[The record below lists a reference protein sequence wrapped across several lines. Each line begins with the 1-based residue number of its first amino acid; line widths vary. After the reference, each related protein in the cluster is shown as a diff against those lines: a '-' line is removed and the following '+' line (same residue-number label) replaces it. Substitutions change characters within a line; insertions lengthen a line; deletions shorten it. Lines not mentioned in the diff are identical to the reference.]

1 MSEFKRKRETRLPE
15 KLRVD
20 YILEGDAVKVFNKI
34 KRENPSCK
42 ISEVQDTLNT
52 LNAELEKLSLEAK
65 KDNGTEL
72 LNQLESM
79 SLNDEYNDN
88 GTKKKRMNGGMTGMS
103 ATALIM
109 YLIADAMRE
118 GAKYGYE
125 QITKILA
132 GGLKVLEFLSNKE
145 GCTELV
151 LRDYLGKRVMQVIQ
165 FFFLG
170 SMVNEITIPIDFILK
185 IAKLL
190 SMLVPYV
197 TKGISASII
206 TAIGYIIYHFVN
218 YYGAKLTETASKQ
231 LQELK
236 SSLDALENA
245 TSESVVKNIIEKSN
259 EVKNVVNNLM
269 NELLNNKPNLTSE
282 ERIEFMNHIKTN
294 LDALKKNRIGELDA
308 QTINKIKIGFD
319 ARRAPV
325 NRSGNV
331 NMRYGM
337 NSNKDYDR
345 VLYSPYDGGKK
356 HKKRKTQKRKNK
368 SNKKTTKKS
377 NKSKK
382 HRK

>member
-15 KLRVD
+15 NLRVD
-20 YILEGDAVKVFNKI
+20 YILEGDAVTVFNKI

-42 ISEVQDTLNT
+42 ISDVQDTLNT

-145 GCTELV
+145 GCAEVV
-151 LRDYLGKRVMQVIQ
+151 LRDYLGKRVMLFVQ
-165 FFFLG
+165 FYYIG
-170 SMVNEITIPIDFILK
+170 DMVNEVANPMNVII
-185 IAKLL
+185 KLVAL
-190 SMLVPYV
+190 LPRLIPYV
-197 TKGISASII
+197 TKGISAGF
-206 TAIGYIIYHFVN
+206 IGAVGYLVYHFVN
-218 YYGAKLTETASKQ
+218 HYGTKLSENAKDKVDS
-231 LQELK
+231 LK
-236 SSLDALENA
+236 TTLDALEHAKSEDVVEKVIN
-245 TSESVVKNIIEKSN
+245 TSKDM
-259 EVKNVVNNLM
+259 M
-269 NELLNNKPNLTSE
+269 NKTKEIVAELNKETPLLSE
-282 ERIEFMNHIKTN
+282 EEKQAFLT
-294 LDALKKNRIGELDA
+294 
-308 QTINKIKIGFD
+308 KIKEELTRIPEIREGNIED
-319 ARRAPV
+319 VMTIEELRASLEPEV
-325 NRSGNV
+325 T
-331 NMRYGM
+331 
-337 NSNKDYDR
+337 
-345 VLYSPYDGGKK
+345 GGKK